1 MLFLDELPEFDRR
14 VLESLREPLETG
26 CISVVRVGS
35 RLTLPA
41 QFQLVAAMNP
51 CACGY
56 LGDPVQPCR
65 CTAAGIERYRQRI
78 SGPLLDRVDIR
89 IEVPRVGIEDQ
100 VRALAPTPPDS
111 DPASQV
117 RAARERRL
125 RASGTLSARLSVPQ
139 LQACC
144 ALPGA
149 SERLLRRGSQQLG
162 LSGRGVHRLL
172 ALGRTIAD
180 LAGSDLIEPPHLA
193 EAMQLRRSLP
203 GSEARAYCASDTM

>member
-1 MLFLDELPEFDRR
+1 
-14 VLESLREPLETG
+14 
-26 CISVVRVGS
+26 
-35 RLTLPA
+35 
-41 QFQLVAAMNP
+41 
-51 CACGY
+51 
-56 LGDPVQPCR
+56 
-65 CTAAGIERYRQRI
+65 
-78 SGPLLDRVDIR
+78 
-89 IEVPRVGIEDQ
+89 
-100 VRALAPTPPDS
+100 LAPPHPLAAAVS

-117 RAARERRL
+117 QAARERRL
-125 RASGTLSARLSVPQ
+125 TASGALSARLSVPQ

-180 LAGSDLIEPPHLA
+180 LAGSDVIEPPHLA

-203 GSEARAYCASDTM
+203 GS

>member
-1 MLFLDELPEFDRR
+1 
-14 VLESLREPLETG
+14 
-26 CISVVRVGS
+26 
-35 RLTLPA
+35 
-41 QFQLVAAMNP
+41 MNP

-56 LGDPVQPCR
+56 LGDSVQPCR
-65 CTAAGIERYRQRI
+65 CTPAGIERYRQRI

-89 IEVPRVGIEDQ
+89 IEVPRVAVEDQ
-100 VRALAPTPPDS
+100 VRALALPPPHSASVSIS

-117 RAARERRL
+117 QAARERRL
-125 RASGTLSARLSVPQ
+125 TASGALSARLSVSQ

-144 ALPGA
+144 ALPGS

-172 ALGRTIAD
+172 AIGRTIAD
-180 LAGSDLIEPPHLA
+180 LAGSELIEPPHLA

-203 GSEARAYCASDTM
+203 GS